1 MRFKTRYRF
10 WTIFFVVL
18 GIFVFLGCIAF
29 LSYLLFPNEQAK
41 KEMTNM
47 HGIANSKYAIRYC
60 IGFLFLVTSIYF
72 AANYYYKFLTEKK
85 KFISFLKLSLIILMG
100 CYLYDT
106 ALFYSF
112 PSVILKQYASLPAM
126 YFSSTINMTFLLGI
140 CFLVAYITNL
150 REGQK
155 QRKILE
161 AQKLQLEVEKSEA
174 NLNFLKAQI
183 NPHFLHNT
191 LNFLYAKSIPYSPEL
206 SEGILT
212 LSDIMRYAL
221 SEGNA
226 REGKAPLK
234 DEIEHVRNVIKINQL
249 RFSNKLN
256 VNFEVSGVVDGAMII
271 PFVLITIVENAFKH
285 GDLQKQEY
293 PIDIK
298 LNINRNK
305 LYFYCRDK
313 KKTGPK
319 EVSTGIGL
327 ENIRKRLDLAYGE
340 NYKFIVKDDAEFY
353 TTELTIDPL

>member
-1 MRFKTRYRF
+1 MRFRVRYSF
-10 WTIFFVVL
+10 WNVFLVVL
-18 GIFVFLGCIAF
+18 SVVILIACFAF
-29 LSYLLFPNEQAK
+29 LSYALFPNEQA
-41 KEMTNM
+41 M
-47 HGIANSKYAIRYC
+47 HELNRASGKTYLLKYGTGFIFMVIFFYFTINYFYWLIAD
-60 IGFLFLVTSIYF
+60 
-72 AANYYYKFLTEKK
+72 KK
-85 KFISFLKLSLIILMG
+85 KFISYLKVVFIIILG
-100 CYLYDT
+100 SFVFHT
-106 ALFYSF
+106 ILFYF
-112 PSVILKQYASLPAM
+112 LPDALRQPYPSLLFMFFAMVINLVF
-126 YFSSTINMTFLLGI
+126 YFGI
-140 CFLVAYITNL
+140 SFLVAYITNL

-271 PFVLITIVENAFKH
+271 PFVLITLVENAFKH

-298 LNINRNK
+298 LNINKNK

-327 ENIRKRLDLAYGE
+327 ENIRKRLDLAYGD
-340 NYKFIVKDDAEFY
+340 NYKLIVKDDAEFY

>member
-1 MRFKTRYRF
+1 MRFKVRYSF
-10 WTIFFVVL
+10 GSVFLVVL
-18 GIFVFLGCIAF
+18 AAVILLGCMAF
-29 LSYLLFPNEQAK
+29 ISYALFPNEAAMREISSVPTK
-41 KEMTNM
+41 TYVLRYGLGILYVILFFYFTTN
-47 HGIANSKYAIRYC
+47 
-60 IGFLFLVTSIYF
+60 YF
-72 AANYYYKFLTEKK
+72 YYLIVEKK
-85 KFISFLKLSLIILMG
+85 RFISYLKVSVTIIAG
-100 CYLYDT
+100 SFAYDSI
-106 ALFYSF
+106 LFYYLPEALQNKY
-112 PSVILKQYASLPAM
+112 PSLLVMFFAMIINLLPFFGTSL
-126 YFSSTINMTFLLGI
+126 
-140 CFLVAYITNL
+140 LVAYITNL

-161 AQKLQLEVEKSEA
+161 AQKMQLEKEKSEA

-226 REGKAPLK
+226 RQGKAPLK

-256 VNFEVSGVVDGAMII
+256 VNFEVSGALDGAMII
-271 PFVLITIVENAFKH
+271 PFVLITLVENAFKH

-298 LNINRNK
+298 LNITKNK

-319 EVSTGIGL
+319 EISTGIGL
-327 ENIRKRLDLAYGE
+327 ENIRKRLDLAYGDKY
-340 NYKFIVKDDAEFY
+340 NFIVKDDAEFY
-353 TTELTIDPL
+353 TTELTIDQI

>member
-1 MRFKTRYRF
+1 MRFKVRYRF
-10 WTIFFVVL
+10 WSVFLVVL
-18 GIFVFLGCIAF
+18 AVVIFLGCIAF
-29 LSYLLFPNEQAK
+29 ISYALFPNEAAM
-41 KEMTNM
+41 KEISSVPTRT
-47 HGIANSKYAIRYC
+47 YVLRYGF
-60 IGFLFLVTSIYF
+60 GFLYLVLFFYFTQNYFYFLI
-72 AANYYYKFLTEKK
+72 AEKK
-85 KFISFLKLSLIILMG
+85 RLISFLKVSVMIILASFA
-100 CYLYDT
+100 YDT
-106 ALFYSF
+106 ILFYYLPEALRNKYPSLVVMFFGMVINLLPYFGISF
-112 PSVILKQYASLPAM
+112 V
-126 YFSSTINMTFLLGI
+126 
-140 CFLVAYITNL
+140 VAYITNL
-150 REGQK
+150 REGLK

-161 AQKLQLEVEKSEA
+161 AQKMQLEKEKSEA

-256 VNFEVSGVVDGAMII
+256 VNFEVSGIVDGAMII
-271 PFVLITIVENAFKH
+271 PFVLITLVENAFKH

-298 LNINRNK
+298 LNVNKNK

-319 EVSTGIGL
+319 EISTGIGL
-327 ENIRKRLDLAYGE
+327 ENIRKRLDLAYGD
-340 NYKFIVKDDAEFY
+340 NYKFMVKDDAEFY

>member
-1 MRFKTRYRF
+1 MRFKTRFSF
-10 WTIFFVVL
+10 WNVFFVVL
-18 GIFVFLGCIAF
+18 AFFILIGCLIFI
-29 LSYLLFPNEQAK
+29 SYSLYPNEAAK
-41 KEMTNM
+41 REISSHPGHT
-47 HGIANSKYAIRYC
+47 YAIRY
-60 IGFLFLVTSIYF
+60 GSFFLFMVLFFYF
-72 AANYYYKFLTEKK
+72 TTNYYYNLFAEKK
-85 KFISFLKLSLIILMG
+85 KFISFLKVSLIILLIAFG
-100 CYLYDT
+100 YHT
-106 ALFYSF
+106 ILFYF
-112 PSVILKQYASLPAM
+112 APQALQYKPPSLVIMGFSLV
-126 YFSSTINMTFLLGI
+126 INMTIYFAI
-140 CFLVAYITNL
+140 AFVVAYITNL

-161 AQKLQLEVEKSEA
+161 AQKMQLEKEKSEA

-191 LNFLYAKSIPYSPEL
+191 LNFLYAKSLPYSPEL

-226 REGKAPLK
+226 RDGKAPLK

-249 RFSNKLN
+249 RYSNNLN

-271 PFVLITIVENAFKH
+271 PFVLITLVENAFKH
-285 GDLQKQEY
+285 GDLKKQEF

-298 LNINRNK
+298 LDVDKNK

-327 ENIRKRLDLAYGE
+327 ENIRTRLDLAYGA

-353 TTELTIDPL
+353 TIELTIEQL

>member
-1 MRFKTRYRF
+1 MRFKIRYRF
-10 WTIFFVVL
+10 WNVFLVVLAVLILFVCLAIISHILFPNREATKEISSVPTRTYIIRFGSNFMFTVFFFYFTTNYFYYLIAEKRKFISYLKVIITISMACVAYDVLLFYFLPEAMENRHRSLLFLAYTMMMYLTIFF
-18 GIFVFLGCIAF
+18 
-29 LSYLLFPNEQAK
+29 
-41 KEMTNM
+41 
-47 HGIANSKYAIRYC
+47 GIA
-60 IGFLFLVTSIYF
+60 
-72 AANYYYKFLTEKK
+72 
-85 KFISFLKLSLIILMG
+85 
-100 CYLYDT
+100 
-106 ALFYSF
+106 
-112 PSVILKQYASLPAM
+112 
-126 YFSSTINMTFLLGI
+126 
-140 CFLVAYITNL
+140 FLVAYITNL
-150 REGQK
+150 REGLK

-161 AQKLQLEVEKSEA
+161 AQKMQLEKEKSEA

-271 PFVLITIVENAFKH
+271 PFVLITLVENAIKH

-298 LNINRNK
+298 LNINKHK
-305 LYFYCRDK
+305 LYFYHI
-313 KKTGPK
+313 
-319 EVSTGIGL
+319 SHM
-327 ENIRKRLDLAYGE
+327 
-340 NYKFIVKDDAEFY
+340 FY
-353 TTELTIDPL
+353 LVF

>member
-1 MRFKTRYRF
+1 MRFQVRYRF
-10 WTIFFVVL
+10 WSVSLVVL
-18 GIFVFLGCIAF
+18 AAVIFLGCMAF
-29 LSYLLFPNEQAK
+29 ISYALFPNEAAVR
-41 KEMTNM
+41 EMSSVPTRTWVLRYVFSILYVILFFYFTTN
-47 HGIANSKYAIRYC
+47 
-60 IGFLFLVTSIYF
+60 YF
-72 AANYYYKFLTEKK
+72 YYLIVEKK
-85 KFISFLKLSLIILMG
+85 RFISYLKVSVIVILG
-100 CYLYDT
+100 GFAYD
-106 ALFYSF
+106 ALLFYYLPEALSNKY
-112 PSVILKQYASLPAM
+112 PSLLVLFFAMMIRLLPCFGISL
-126 YFSSTINMTFLLGI
+126 
-140 CFLVAYITNL
+140 LVAYITNL

-161 AQKLQLEVEKSEA
+161 AQKMQLEKEKSEA

-271 PFVLITIVENAFKH
+271 PFVLITLVENAFKH

-298 LNINRNK
+298 LNINKNK

-319 EVSTGIGL
+319 EISTGIGL
-327 ENIRKRLDLAYGE
+327 ENIRKRLDLAYGD
-340 NYKFIVKDDAEFY
+340 NYKFIVNDDAEFY
-353 TTELTIDPL
+353 TTELTIDQL

>member
-1 MRFKTRYRF
+1 MRFKVRYSF
-10 WTIFFVVL
+10 WNVFLVVL
-18 GIFVFLGCIAF
+18 SVVILIACFAF
-29 LSYLLFPNEQAK
+29 LSYALFPNEQARHEINRISGK
-41 KEMTNM
+41 TYLL
-47 HGIANSKYAIRYC
+47 KYGT
-60 IGFLFLVTSIYF
+60 GFIFMVLFFYF
-72 AANYYYKFLTEKK
+72 TINYFYWLITDRK
-85 KFISFLKLSLIILMG
+85 KFISYLKVVFIILLG
-100 CYLYDT
+100 SFVFH
-106 ALFYSF
+106 APLFYF
-112 PSVILKQYASLPAM
+112 LPEALRQPYPSLLFMFLQMVLNLIF
-126 YFSSTINMTFLLGI
+126 YFGI
-140 CFLVAYITNL
+140 SVLVAYITTL

-191 LNFLYAKSIPYSPEL
+191 LNFLYAKSMPYSPEL

-249 RFSNKLN
+249 RFSNNLN
-256 VNFEVSGVVDGAMII
+256 VNFEVSGAVDGVMII
-271 PFVLITIVENAFKH
+271 PFVLITLVENAFKH
-285 GDLQKQEY
+285 GDLKKQEF

-298 LNINRNK
+298 LNIGRNK
-305 LYFYCRDK
+305 LSFYCRNK

-319 EVSTGIGL
+319 ELSTGVGL
-327 ENIRKRLDLAYGE
+327 ENIRKRLDLAYGDK
-340 NYKFIVKDDAEFY
+340 YKFEVKDETEFY
-353 TTELTIDPL
+353 TIELTIDQL

>member
-1 MRFKTRYRF
+1 MNEIKKAHSVPPYVYMLRYGMGILF
-10 WTIFFVVL
+10 IIFF
-18 GIFVFLGCIAF
+18 F
-29 LSYLLFPNEQAK
+29 
-41 KEMTNM
+41 
-47 HGIANSKYAIRYC
+47 
-60 IGFLFLVTSIYF
+60 YF
-72 AANYYYKFLTEKK
+72 TTNYYYNLLAEKK
-85 KFISFLKLSLIILMG
+85 KFISFLKVSVIILLF
-100 CYLYDT
+100 CFAYHT
-106 ALFYSF
+106 ILFYFLPQALRAAYPSLLVMFFSMVINLSMFFGISF
-112 PSVILKQYASLPAM
+112 LIAYV
-126 YFSSTINMTFLLGI
+126 TI
-140 CFLVAYITNL
+140 L

-256 VNFEVSGVVDGAMII
+256 VNFEVTGVVNGAMII

-285 GDLQKQEY
+285 GDLKKQEY

-298 LNINRNK
+298 LNVNRSK

-313 KKTGPK
+313 KKSGPK

-327 ENIRKRLDLAYGE
+327 ENIRKRLDLAYGD